1 MLDVSSQMTF
11 RVHADGN
18 GRLTLRFRRLF
29 EDEGNRNRWQYD
41 VALDDKPE
49 DVVPRLRD
57 IATQVLAAEHERL
70 GQALTH
76 LRGSE
81 AKQRKTKP

>member
-1 MLDVSSQMTF
+1 MLDVSSHMTF

-18 GRLTLRFRRLF
+18 GHITLRFRQLF
-29 EDEGNRNRWQYD
+29 EDESNRNRWQYD
-41 VALDDKPE
+41 VPLDDKPE

-70 GQALTH
+70 TQTLTH
-76 LRGSE
+76 LRGGE
-81 AKQRKTKP
+81 PKQGKSKP